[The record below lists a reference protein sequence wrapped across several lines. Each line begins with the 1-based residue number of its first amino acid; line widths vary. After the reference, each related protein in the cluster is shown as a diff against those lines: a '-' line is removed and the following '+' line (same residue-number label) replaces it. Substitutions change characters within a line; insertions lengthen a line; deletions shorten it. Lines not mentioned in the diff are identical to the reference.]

1 RALEALAAKFERPE
15 DFDPE
20 GDLGRS
26 VGIYSEGEQ
35 EKVAIEFAKDAARTV
50 LEREWHPT
58 QRIEQ
63 NANGKVTLKMTVQG
77 LAEVARW
84 VLYHAPYAKAI
95 EPKELRTMVAE
106 NAAKAA
112 TSHTS

>member
-1 RALEALAAKFERPE
+1 MHLGLEACLHRLHG
-15 DFDPE
+15 DFRR
-20 GDLGRS
+20 G
-26 VGIYSEGEQ
+26 VFQ
-35 EKVAIEFAKDAARTV
+35 A
-50 LEREWHPT
+50 HPT

-84 VLYHAPYAKAI
+84 VLYHAPYAKAL

-106 NAAKAA
+106 NAAKSAA
-112 TSHTS
+112 AHKG